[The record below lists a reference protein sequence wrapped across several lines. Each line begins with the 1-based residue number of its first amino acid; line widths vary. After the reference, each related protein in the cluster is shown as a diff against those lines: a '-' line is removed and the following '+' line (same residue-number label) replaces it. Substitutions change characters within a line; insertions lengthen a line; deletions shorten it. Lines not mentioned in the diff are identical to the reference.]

1 MPGVNSSAS
10 ATATAVTNGIDGVC
24 DGEAAAVEAVKSN
37 VVAANSM
44 ASAGDKSL
52 VEVHA
57 AVATPVETWNSSAGA
72 TAATT
77 LSSEFD
83 ENGEMAATPV
93 ADGATAA
100 AVAVSR
106 FVARIYFLVFLFVE
120 SKLYNC

>member
-1 MPGVNSSAS
+1 MPGVNSSDSTAS
-10 ATATAVTNGIDGVC
+10 ATAAAISNGIDGIC
-24 DGEAAAVEAVKSN
+24 DAAVEVAKSD
-37 VVAANSM
+37 VTAAKSM
-44 ASAGDKSL
+44 ASAGDKSI

-83 ENGEMAATPV
+83 ENGEVAATPV

-100 AVAVSR
+100 AVSR
-106 FVARIYFLVFLFVE
+106 CVRNI
-120 SKLYNC
+120 NCCVLPGRRFIQF